1 MPIVRYCRLVFWA
14 LVGICLV
21 SPGCGHIPFI
31 AEAPPDVP
39 REGHKVSIAEYEI
52 NSPDIIAIDLIRA
65 IPLPPYKVKPQD
77 LLFIQVNGTPPE
89 DPIKGLFRVEPEGKI
104 RLGPAYGSVAIA
116 GLTLE
121 EAARDIERFL
131 KRSLKEPQ
139 VSVSLE
145 EIGGIQLVRGE
156 HLVRP
161 DGTVNLGKYG
171 RVPVAR
177 MTQEMAKAAIEKHLS
192 QFFLNPE
199 IALDITGFNSSVYYL
214 IFDGG
219 GSQEQ
224 VSRFP
229 YLGSETVLDA
239 IAQVNGLPAIASK
252 NRVWL
257 ARPEEDE
264 KADTVLPIDW
274 RAITMRGQTR
284 TNYQIQPGDRIY
296 VAADPL
302 IRVNTYLEKAVA
314 PVERLFGI
322 ALLGNSTILQFRS
335 GSNGTNGF
343 NNGFGGFGTFG
354 R

>member
-1 MPIVRYCRLVFWA
+1 MPVARYYRLVFWA
-14 LVGICLV
+14 VVGICLA

-31 AEAPPDVP
+31 ADAPPDVP
-39 REGHKVSIAEYEI
+39 REGRTTSIAEYEI
-52 NSPDIIAIDLIRA
+52 NSPDVVAIDLIRA
-65 IPLPPYKVKPQD
+65 VPLPPYKIKPQD
-77 LLFIQVNGTPPE
+77 LFFIQVSGTPAE
-89 DPIKGLFRVEPEGKI
+89 DPIKGLFRVEPEGRV
-104 RLGPAYGSVAIA
+104 RLGPAYGSVEIA

-131 KRSLKEPQ
+131 KKSLKDPR

-171 RVPVAR
+171 RVSIAR

-199 IALDITGFNSSVYYL
+199 IALDITGFNSSVYYV

-219 GSQEQ
+219 GSAEQ
-224 VSRFP
+224 VVRFP
-229 YLGSETVLDA
+229 YFGRETVLDA
-239 IAQVNGLPAIASK
+239 IAQVNGLPAQASK
-252 NRVWL
+252 NRAWL
-257 ARPEEDE
+257 ARPDEDE
-264 KADTVLPIDW
+264 SGDTVLPIDW
-274 RAITMRGQTR
+274 RGITMRGQTR

-302 IRVNTYLEKAVA
+302 VKANDYLTKVLA
-314 PVERLFGI
+314 PVERVLGVT
-322 ALLGNSTILQFRS
+322 LLGNSTIQQFRT
-335 GSNGTNGF
+335 GAGGF
-343 NNGFGGFGTFG
+343 NPFGFGGIG

>member
-1 MPIVRYCRLVFWA
+1 MPVARYCRLVFWA
-14 LVGICLV
+14 VVGICLA
-21 SPGCGHIPFI
+21 SPGCGHIPFVPD
-31 AEAPPDVP
+31 ASPDVP
-39 REGHKVSIAEYEI
+39 REGKKTSITEYEI
-52 NSPDIIAIDLIRA
+52 NSPDVVVIDLIRA
-65 IPLPPYKVKPQD
+65 VPLPPYKIKPQD

-89 DPIKGLFRVEPEGKI
+89 DPIRALYRVEPEGKV
-104 RLGPAYGSVAIA
+104 RLGPAYGSVPIA

-121 EAARDIERFL
+121 EATRDIERFL
-131 KRSLKEPQ
+131 KKSLKDPQ

-145 EIGGIQLVRGE
+145 EIGGIQLIRGE

-171 RVPVAR
+171 RVPIAR

-199 IALDITGFNSSVYYL
+199 IALDITGFNSSVYYV

-219 GSQEQ
+219 GAAEQ
-224 VSRFP
+224 VVRFP

-257 ARPEEDE
+257 ARPEEEDS
-264 KADTVLPIDW
+264 ADSVLPIDW

-302 IRVNTYLEKAVA
+302 IRITDHLNKAIA
-314 PVERLFGI
+314 PVERIFGVT
-322 ALLGNSTILQFRS
+322 LLGNSTIQQFRAIN
-335 GSNGTNGF
+335 NGQNGINPF
-343 NNGFGGFGTFG
+343 GFGGFG

>member
-1 MPIVRYCRLVFWA
+1 MPIARYCRLVFWA

-21 SPGCGHIPFI
+21 FPGCSHVPFV
-31 AEAPPDVP
+31 ADVPPDVP
-39 REGHKVSIAEYEI
+39 REGRKVSISDYEI

-65 IPLPPYKVKPQD
+65 VPLPPYKVKPQD
-77 LLFIQVNGTPPE
+77 LLFIQVGGTPVE
-89 DPIKGLFRVEPEGKI
+89 DPIKGLFRVEPDGNV
-104 RLGPAYGSVAIA
+104 RLGPAYGSVAIG

-121 EAARDIERFL
+121 EASRDIERFL
-131 KRSLKEPQ
+131 KKSLKEPR

-145 EIGGIQLVRGE
+145 EIGGVQLVRGE

-171 RVPVAR
+171 RVSVAR
-177 MTQEMAKAAIEKHLS
+177 MTQEMAKAAIEKQLS

-199 IALDITGFNSSVYYL
+199 IALDITGFNSSVYYV
-214 IFDGG
+214 IFDGA
-219 GSQEQ
+219 GSGEQ
-224 VSRFP
+224 IARFP

-239 IAQVNGLPAIASK
+239 IGQINGLPAFASK
-252 NRVWL
+252 SRVWL

-264 KADTVLPIDW
+264 SADTVLPIDW

-302 IRVNTYLEKAVA
+302 IRMNDYLTKAIA

-322 ALLGNSTILQFRS
+322 VLLGNSTILQFRS
-335 GSNGTNGF
+335 GFNNG
-343 NNGFGGFGTFG
+343 NGFGGLGF